1 MTPFDFHE
9 SKPVEYYLHMIG
21 HIPLDGETDRTKGF
35 QLDIEV
41 DPGMYSVRMTCDGE
55 DTESY
60 GFYYT
65 KEDTTPPTA
74 EVSYSNNGELTNQ
87 DVTVTIQADE
97 AIQAVEGWTLS
108 DDQTTLTKVFSENTD
123 GSVTISDL
131 AGNTAEISY
140 TVSGIDT
147 TAPTAEVT
155 YTKVGNTVIVTIQA
169 YEAIQAVEGW
179 TLSDDQTTLTKVFS
193 ENTDGSVTISDL
205 AGNTAT
211 INYTVSGIESDQ
223 PDADTAAVDS
233 TGMFA
238 MMLMISAGVVV
249 LLQKRRKEE

>member
-1 MTPFDFHE
+1 
-9 SKPVEYYLHMIG
+9 MIG

-74 EVSYSNNGELTNQ
+74 EVSYSNNRELTNQ
-87 DVTVTIQADE
+87 DVTVTIQAD
-97 AIQAVEGWTLS
+97 
-108 DDQTTLTKVFSENTD
+108 
-123 GSVTISDL
+123 
-131 AGNTAEISY
+131 
-140 TVSGIDT
+140 
-147 TAPTAEVT
+147 
-155 YTKVGNTVIVTIQA
+155 
-169 YEAIQAVEGW
+169 EAIQAVEGW

-238 MMLMISAGVVV
+238 MMLMISAGVVA